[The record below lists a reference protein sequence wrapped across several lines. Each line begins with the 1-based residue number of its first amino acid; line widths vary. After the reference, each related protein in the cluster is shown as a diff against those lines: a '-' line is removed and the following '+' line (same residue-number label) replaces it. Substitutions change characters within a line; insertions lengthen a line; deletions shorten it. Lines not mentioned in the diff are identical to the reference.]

1 MSFFDLVLVIIIG
14 GFGLF
19 GLWFGFVHTLGSL
32 LGTVAGAYLASRF
45 YEPVANLI
53 IQYTGWGANVSKSIT
68 FIIVFILITRLVGF
82 IFWLIEKAL
91 SIVTKLP
98 FIKSIDKISG
108 LVFGLL
114 EGALVVGMA
123 LFFISRFPLGT
134 NFMEAL
140 AQSHVAP
147 PLVKMAS
154 ILWPLLPDALRA
166 IKSVVDGII

>member
-19 GLWFGFVHTLGSL
+19 GLWFGLVHTLGSL
-32 LGTVAGAYLASRF
+32 LGTIAGVYLASRF
-45 YEPVANLI
+45 YEPVANWI
-53 IQYTGWGANVSKSIT
+53 VQYTGWGANISKTIT
-68 FIIVFILITRLVGF
+68 FIIAFILITRLVGF
-82 IFWLIEKAL
+82 IFWLIEKAF

-108 LVFGLL
+108 LIFGLL
-114 EGALVVGMA
+114 EGAFVVGMA
-123 LFFISRFPLGT
+123 LFFFTRFPLGPK
-134 NFMEAL
+134 FMEGL

-166 IKSVVDGII
+166 IKSVVEGII